1 MVLDEVFI
9 EKCRQAF
16 ATFDADGSGT
26 IDRDEMKLLLEA
38 IGENPTEEELFRFM
52 NDIDEDGTG
61 QIEFEEFLKAF
72 EKQRSTTSNVE
83 DEQDTVDAWVALGGE
98 ADKSG
103 LLDVDKL
110 IKIVKDDFA
119 MTIDIAKLVKELDTN
134 QDGKVDYSEFA
145 VLFS

>member
-1 MVLDEVFI
+1 VYACV
-9 EKCRQAF
+9 
-16 ATFDADGSGT
+16 S
-26 IDRDEMKLLLEA
+26 
-38 IGENPTEEELFRFM
+38 
-52 NDIDEDGTG
+52 
-61 QIEFEEFLKAF
+61 
-72 EKQRSTTSNVE
+72 
-83 DEQDTVDAWVALGGE
+83 VDAWVALGGE